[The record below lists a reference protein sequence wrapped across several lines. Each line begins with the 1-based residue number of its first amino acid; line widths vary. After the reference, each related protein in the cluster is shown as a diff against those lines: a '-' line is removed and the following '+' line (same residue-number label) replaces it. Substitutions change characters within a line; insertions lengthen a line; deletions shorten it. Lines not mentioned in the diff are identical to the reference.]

1 MGIRV
6 ATYAFARPVP
16 YLFQQ
21 GVTET
26 IQAPIRHGSTGAL
39 VVPTVAGSSVTITDP
54 AGTEI
59 VSGAAVAVSSSRPTP
74 IASLRSSASSC
85 RRT

>member
-39 VVPTVAGSSVTITDP
+39 VAPTAAGSSVTITDP

-59 VSGAAVAVSSSRPTP
+59 VSGAMR
-74 IASLRSSASSC
+74 SLLPPRGPSAKAGRSFGP
-85 RRT
+85 